1 MNGERTGKRRKT
13 KAANLVPLK
22 AKAAG
27 VAALAA
33 FSILVQGIKHEPMVE
48 IIRELL
54 NAKMNFRK
62 LILWGLGIAAAV
74 PIVLILWVIFFE
86 IAEHTEKIWE
96 VVN

>member
-1 MNGERTGKRRKT
+1 M
-13 KAANLVPLK
+13 PLK

-33 FSILVQGIKHEPMVE
+33 FSILVQGIKHEPMAE

-54 NAKMNFRK
+54 NEKMNLRK

-96 VVN
+96 VVK